1 MKKSQILLLV
11 VMLFTLLA
19 CKTQTEQKSA
29 AKADEPEAIVISE
42 VLNPAD
48 FQAKAGEI
56 ADVQLIDVRTPEE
69 FAQGKIPGAA
79 NINILDQSFSTL
91 VSELDKSKPI
101 MVYCA
106 KGGRS
111 GRAANEL
118 KKLGFTEIYDLK
130 GGMGA
135 WNAASLPVE

>member
-1 MKKSQILLLV
+1 MMKSQILLLV
-11 VMLFTLLA
+11 LILFTLFA
-19 CKTQTEQKSA
+19 CKTQPEQKNE
-29 AKADEPEAIVISE
+29 AKTEEPVAVVISE

-48 FQAKAGEI
+48 FQTKANEI

-69 FAQGKIPGAA
+69 VAQGKIPGAV
-79 NINILDQSFSTL
+79 NINILDQSFSSL
-91 VSELDKSKPI
+91 VSELDKLKPI

-118 KKLGFTEIYDLK
+118 KKLGFTEIYDLE

-135 WNAASLPVE
+135 WSAAGLSIE